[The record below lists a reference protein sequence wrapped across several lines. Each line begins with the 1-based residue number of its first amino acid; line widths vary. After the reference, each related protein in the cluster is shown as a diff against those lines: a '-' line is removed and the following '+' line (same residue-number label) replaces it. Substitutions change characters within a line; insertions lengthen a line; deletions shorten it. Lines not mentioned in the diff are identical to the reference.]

1 MTNDA
6 KKTKAE
12 LIEELARLREMVRKA
27 PAQHLF
33 DSAPLPYQSLDE
45 QGRLLEVNQAWLDM
59 TGYRE
64 DEVLG
69 RWVGDFMTP
78 ASRDFMVRNYP
89 VFLERGEVRALE
101 FTYIKRDGTRIEV
114 SLDSRLE
121 HGPDGPRTHT
131 ILHDVTEKLRARE
144 NLAESERRF
153 RGLFESNADGIVYA
167 NTSGTILNVNPAL
180 CLMLGYGEDELLG
193 KHVLDIMPEEEGDT
207 ERAFFRQQVLKDGCC
222 AKFQEK
228 FIHADGRL
236 VPVSIRAWANLDEA
250 GAPQGVWALVRDL
263 SDVLEAEARIA
274 RSRELYRLL
283 AENSEDV
290 IWTVDN
296 DLNYTY
302 ISPAVHDLRGVRPE
316 DLIGQNSLDSMT
328 PDSKAQASK
337 RYWKIIAEESR
348 GKEVEPQMWEAEL
361 HSADGS
367 TVWTEIQLRIMRNQ
381 DGERV
386 GFLGTTRNISERK
399 QMELRLRDSER
410 SLRAMLEATHDAVG
424 LFSREGNIL
433 VINRNMASL
442 LGPGAAARGKDETFA
457 ASLPREVAD
466 KWMQALGR
474 TVDTGRATSI
484 QNVHNGR
491 VIDTVIYPVP
501 DETGHIAKV
510 AAYARDVTE
519 RIQADQALKQSEAQ
533 YRRIVETVNEGIIGL
548 DADQRVTFVNQ
559 RTVDFLGYSAGEMLG
574 RPLSDFLAPSDLEE
588 QEMQFRRRVKG
599 VHDRYERRFLRKGG
613 ETVWGL
619 VSAAPIMGEDN
630 DFLGVFAMIANITE
644 FKQAE
649 ERIRESEA
657 RYRNIFENSVEGLYQ
672 STPEGRF
679 VSVNPAMAHILGYE
693 TPEEVMA
700 TVTDI
705 PSQFYADPA
714 DREKL
719 ERLLRE
725 KGAVHELEVL
735 LRRRDGQPLWISENA
750 REVRDE
756 NGRAVMFEGSVVD
769 ISERKRTEE
778 ALRLTQFSVDYSPV
792 AIYWTDKEGRLAYAN
807 ESASESLGY
816 TSEELLQLTIPD
828 IDVKMTPEGWTE
840 YWHERSA
847 GGLRRFETRHRRKD
861 GTTIPVG
868 ITSHFKRYGD
878 MEYLF
883 AYAYDLTERER
894 AEEALRRSQSLLN
907 EVQRVSRT
915 GGWEVDK
922 VTGTVQWT
930 EGQYRLFGRSPAEFP
945 PPQLEEFLETC
956 VHPDDRE
963 EFSEKMQR
971 MVRDKVPVKLEFR
984 SVLPDGKEIVLVGMA
999 IPETDETGE
1008 VVRLFGS
1015 TRDVTMERQA
1025 ARALQLSHERLL
1037 TILDGIDAD
1046 IYVSSMEHHEILF
1059 MNAHMRGSFG
1069 EPQEGMPCYEFF
1081 RGEPEQCPLC
1091 PKPELLDENG
1101 DPVKTIV
1108 REWYNPL
1115 SNRWYLNHDRAIRW
1129 LEGEVVHMHMAADI
1143 TEIKIM
1149 SESLRVAMADAEA
1162 ANLAKNEFLANM
1174 SHEIRTPLNGLLG
1187 MLQLLQLT
1195 ELVEE
1200 QREFLDTATNSGRN
1214 LLQILNDILDLSK
1227 VESGKLELEAS
1238 TFELGEVLE
1247 SVVSMF
1253 RHQAESRGLK
1263 ISWRI
1268 DEDLPRHFVADKG
1281 RLRQILFNLVGNA
1294 SKFTESGRIE
1304 VEAYPLAQP
1313 GLDGKT
1319 RIFFSV
1325 ADTGIGIPDD
1335 KVDSVFD
1342 PFTQVDGS
1350 STRKY
1355 QGTGLGLGIVRR
1367 LVMLMGGNV
1376 SMTSQEGKGTVVAF
1390 TLLAEEAD
1398 RTRLTPVLA
1407 GTYDEN
1413 ARFSVLV
1420 AEDERVNQTV
1430 VRRLLGK
1437 LGHEVVCV
1445 ETGEEALKVLRG
1457 RAFDCILMDIQMPGL
1472 DGMET
1477 TRIIREKLRLSVP
1490 VIALT
1495 AHAMKGDRDRFLE
1508 AGMNG
1513 YVAKP
1518 FDLAELEAE
1527 LRRVMDRGKA

>member
-6 KKTKAE
+6 RKTKAE
-12 LIEELARLREMVRKA
+12 LIEELAHLRKMVRQD
-27 PAQHLF
+27 PARHLF

-45 QGRLLEVNQAWLDM
+45 QGRLVEVNQAWLDM
-59 TGYRE
+59 MGYRE

-69 RWVGDFMTP
+69 RWIGEFMTQ
-78 ASRDFMVRNYP
+78 ASRDFTARNYP
-89 VFLERGEVRALE
+89 VFLEHGEARELE

-121 HGPDGPRTHT
+121 RGPDGPRTHT

-144 NLAESERRF
+144 NLADSERRF

-193 KHVLDIMPEEEGDT
+193 KHVLDIMPEEEGET
-207 ERAFFRQQVLKDGCC
+207 ERAFFRQQIFEDGRCVN
-222 AKFQEK
+222 FQEK
-228 FIHADGRL
+228 FLHADGRL
-236 VPVSIRAWANLDEA
+236 VPISVRAWANMDET
-250 GAPQGVWALVRDL
+250 GAPQGVWALIRDL
-263 SDVLEAEARIA
+263 SDALEAEARVA

-283 AENSEDV
+283 AENSEDI
-290 IWTVDN
+290 IWTMDN

-302 ISPAVHDLRGVRPE
+302 ISPAVQDLRGVRPE
-316 DLIGQNSLDSMT
+316 DLIGRNALDSMT
-328 PDSKAQASK
+328 PESKAQASK
-337 RYWKIIAEESR
+337 WYWKIIAEESG
-348 GKEVEPQMWEAEL
+348 GKEVEPQMLEAEL
-361 HSADGS
+361 YSADGS

-381 DGERV
+381 DGARV

-399 QMELRLRDSER
+399 RMELRLRDSER

-424 LFSREGNIL
+424 LFSKEGKVL

-442 LGPGAAARGKDETFA
+442 LGPGATARGRDETFA

-466 KWMQALGR
+466 KWMEALGR

-484 QNVHNGR
+484 QNVHKGR

-533 YRRIVETVNEGIIGL
+533 YRRIVETVNEGIVGL

-559 RTVDFLGYSAGEMLG
+559 RTADFLGYSAGEMLG
-574 RPLSDFLAPSDLEE
+574 RPIGDFLVPDEREA
-588 QEMQFRRRVKG
+588 QERQFRRRVKG
-599 VHDRYERRFLRKGG
+599 VHDRYERRFVRKGG
-613 ETVWGL
+613 EIVWGL
-619 VSAAPIMGEDN
+619 VSAAPIMGEDG
-630 DFLGVFAMIANITE
+630 DFLGVFSMVANITK

-672 STPEGRF
+672 STPEGQF
-679 VSVNPAMAHILGYE
+679 ISLNPAMAHILGYE

-705 PSQFYADPA
+705 PSQLFADPA

-725 KGAVHELEVL
+725 KGVVHELEVL

-756 NGRAVMFEGSVVD
+756 DGRPIMFEGSVVD

-792 AIYWTDKEGRLAYAN
+792 AIYWTDEQGRLYYVN
-807 ESASESLGY
+807 ESASKSLGY
-816 TSEELLQLTIPD
+816 TNEELLQLTIPD
-828 IDVKMTPEGWTE
+828 IDVDMTPEGWAD
-840 YWHERSA
+840 YWQERST
-847 GGLRRFETRHRRKD
+847 GSLRHFETRHRRKD

-894 AEEALRRSQSLLN
+894 ADEALRRSQALLN
-907 EVQRVSRT
+907 EVQRVSQT
-915 GGWEVDK
+915 GGWEVDM
-922 VTGTVQWT
+922 VAGTAQWT
-930 EGQYRLFGRSPAEFP
+930 EGQYRLYGLSPADP
-945 PPQLEEFLETC
+945 PPRPDEFIETY

-963 EFSEKMQR
+963 MLWEKTQLLIQE
-971 MVRDKVPVKLEFR
+971 KVAVDLEYR
-984 SVLPDGKEIVLVGMA
+984 TLLPDGKEGVMVGVA
-999 IPETDETGE
+999 IPETDEMGR

-1015 TRDVTMERQA
+1015 SRDVTMERQA

-1037 TILDGIDAD
+1037 NILDGIDAD
-1046 IYVSSMEHHEILF
+1046 IYVSSMEQHEILF
-1059 MNAHMRGSFG
+1059 MNAHMRESFG
-1069 EPQEGMPCYEFF
+1069 DPQEGIPCREFF
-1081 RGEPEQCPLC
+1081 KGDSEQCPPC
-1091 PKPELLDENG
+1091 PKPDLLDKNG
-1101 DPVKTIV
+1101 NPVETIV
-1108 REWYNPL
+1108 REWHNPL
-1115 SNRWYLNHDRAIRW
+1115 TNRWYLNHDRAIRW

-1143 TEIKIM
+1143 TEIKVM
-1149 SESLRVAMADAEA
+1149 SESLRVAMAEAEA

-1253 RHQAESRGLK
+1253 RHQVESRGLK

-1313 GLDGKT
+1313 SLDGKT

-1325 ADTGIGIPDD
+1325 TDTGIGIPDE

-1376 SMTSQEGKGTVVAF
+1376 SMTSLEGKGTIVAF
-1390 TLLAEEAD
+1390 TVLAEEAD
-1398 RTRLTPVLA
+1398 RTGITPTLMGA
-1407 GTYDEN
+1407 FHEN
-1413 ARFSVLV
+1413 VRFSVLV

-1430 VRRLLGK
+1430 VKRLLGK

-1490 VIALT
+1490 IIALT

-1508 AGMNG
+1508 AGMTG

-1527 LRRVMDRGKA
+1527 LRRVMVSGKA